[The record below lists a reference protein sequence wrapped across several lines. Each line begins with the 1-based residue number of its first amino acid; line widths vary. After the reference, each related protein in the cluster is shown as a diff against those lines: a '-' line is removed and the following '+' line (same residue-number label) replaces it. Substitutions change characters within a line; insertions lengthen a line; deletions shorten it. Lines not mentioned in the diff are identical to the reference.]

1 MDVNKI
7 QTALTGR
14 FKNLKISFKS
24 EVQSTNL
31 WAKESL
37 AEGLKDPALF
47 ITNHQT
53 SGYGREQRVW
63 ESPAGKNILISLVDN
78 PPQNPSFV
86 YQLTLVFGV
95 AQALALSSQF
105 QKLPFQLKW
114 PNDLYLNGK
123 KMGGILVEYPSQFQK
138 VIIGVGI
145 NINSSQKDFSQDV
158 AKIAT
163 SLFEETKTTHIL
175 EPLVASILNEY
186 TNWRQIYDT
195 QGLRP
200 IISAWNSLSF
210 ITGKK
215 VRVQESP
222 EKSYEG
228 VVLRL
233 DEDGFLILRVDN
245 QEKQVSFGD
254 ITIQ

>member
-31 WAKESL
+31 WAKDAL
-37 AEGLKDPALF
+37 AQGLKEAALF
-47 ITNHQT
+47 VTDYQ
-53 SGYGREQRVW
+53 SGGYGREQRVW
-63 ESPAGKNILISLVDN
+63 ESPAEKNILISLVDT
-78 PPQNPSFV
+78 PPNNPSFV

-95 AQALALSSQF
+95 ALAKAFSAQF

-114 PNDLYLNGK
+114 PNDLYLNRK

-138 VIIGVGI
+138 VIIGTGI
-145 NINSSQKDFSQDV
+145 NINSSQKDFS
-158 AKIAT
+158 KETSEIAT
-163 SLFEETKTTHIL
+163 SLFEETKTTHNRESMI
-175 EPLVASILNEY
+175 AAILNEY
-186 TNWRQIYDT
+186 ANWRHIYDKE
-195 QGLRP
+195 GLEP
-200 IISAWNSLSF
+200 IIKIWNSLSL

-215 VRVQESP
+215 IRVQESP
-222 EKSYEG
+222 EKFYEG

-233 DEDGFLILRVDN
+233 DEDGFLILRVGDK
-245 QEKQVSFGD
+245 EKQVAFGD
-254 ITIQ
+254 ITVQ